1 MLHITKFMIRLVGL
15 HLHLPT
21 LHNLLVLL
29 CNSSNMLNILLILR
43 SVCDVIVVANM
54 VIVNE
59 KRRNPMMLIKHIKL
73 FLPFL
78 MDLFLLLI
86 LFSIAHMLH
95 MPLFLPMMIPS
106 MLSMMLL
113 NTRHTIMLGNPI
125 QVGSNHI
132 VLCWRHL
139 CSLWIAQSMGA
150 LHFEERVQHFLLSI
164 DQAID

>member
-1 MLHITKFMIRLVGL
+1 
-15 HLHLPT
+15 
-21 LHNLLVLL
+21 
-29 CNSSNMLNILLILR
+29 
-43 SVCDVIVVANM
+43 M

-59 KRRNPMMLIKHIKL
+59 NAPRSLMMLTKRMKL